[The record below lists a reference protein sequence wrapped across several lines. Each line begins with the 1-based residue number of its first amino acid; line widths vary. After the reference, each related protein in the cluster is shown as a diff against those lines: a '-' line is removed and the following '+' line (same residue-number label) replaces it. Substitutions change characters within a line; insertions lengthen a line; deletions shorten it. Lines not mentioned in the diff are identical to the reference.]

1 MARLCSPFLQARDE
15 GGLQSWR
22 AMLVSR
28 YRFVEVEVGE
38 IIVEIELENAEDR
51 SDARRG
57 RIDEAS
63 VRREKVQAVA
73 DTGAV
78 MLALPEDVVVGLGLP
93 TVRTLTS
100 TFADGRRGQLPVA
113 GPLTIQIGDRQM
125 LTECIVVPEGAEALV
140 GQVVMETLDLIP
152 DPVHQT
158 LGPRPESP
166 ERPLLR
172 F

>member
-1 MARLCSPFLQARDE
+1 M
-15 GGLQSWR
+15 
-22 AMLVSR
+22 VSR
-28 YRFVEVEVGE
+28 YRFMEIEVGE

-78 MLALPEDVVVGLGLP
+78 MLALPEDVVEGLGLP

-100 TFADGRRGQLPVA
+100 TFADGRRGQLPIA

-152 DPVHQT
+152 DPMNQT
-158 LGPRPESP
+158 LGPRPKSP
-166 ERPLLR
+166 DRSLLR
-172 F
+172 V

>member
-1 MARLCSPFLQARDE
+1 
-15 GGLQSWR
+15 
-22 AMLVSR
+22 MLVSR

-38 IIVEIELENAEDR
+38 IIVEIEIENAEDR

-140 GQVVMETLDLIP
+140 GKVVMETLDLIP
-152 DPVHQT
+152 DPVNQT
-158 LGPRPESP
+158 LDPRPESP
-166 ERPLLR
+166 DRPLLR
-172 F
+172 V

>member
-1 MARLCSPFLQARDE
+1 MTVGREMIC
-15 GGLQSWR
+15 W
-22 AMLVSR
+22 
-28 YRFVEVEVGE
+28 YRFERECVVGE
-38 IIVEIELENAEDR
+38 IVVDIELENAEDR

-57 RIDEAS
+57 RIDEES
-63 VRREKVQAVA
+63 VRRETIEAVA

-78 MLALPEDVVVGLGLP
+78 MLALPEDVVEQLGLP
-93 TVRTLTS
+93 TLRMLES

-113 GPLTIQIGDRQM
+113 GPLTIRIGDRQA

-152 DPVHQT
+152 DPVNRT

-166 ERPLLR
+166 DRPLLR
-172 F
+172 V

>member
-1 MARLCSPFLQARDE
+1 
-15 GGLQSWR
+15 
-22 AMLVSR
+22 MLVSR
-28 YRFVEVEVGE
+28 YRFMEVEVGE

-140 GQVVMETLDLIP
+140 G
-152 DPVHQT
+152 
-158 LGPRPESP
+158 RS
-166 ERPLLR
+166 
-172 F
+172 

>member
-1 MARLCSPFLQARDE
+1 
-15 GGLQSWR
+15 
-22 AMLVSR
+22 MLVSR
-28 YRFVEVEVGE
+28 YRFMEVEVGE

-125 LTECIVVPEGAEALV
+125 LTECIVVPEGAETLV
-140 GQVVMETLDLIP
+140 GQVVMEVLDLIP
-152 DPVHQT
+152 DPVNQT

-166 ERPLLR
+166 DRPLLR
-172 F
+172 V